1 MDLVK
6 AEILF
11 SRKCNLGCKHCAMVT
26 KESNSLSIEEWK
38 AGFDNLK
45 KLGCTFSAFYGA
57 EPFIEFNKLKVVLP
71 YAESI
76 GIHTTVITSGT
87 RIPDFH
93 KKLKEL
99 YTAGGKSLS
108 MSYDPMPYDASSEL
122 KRDSA
127 LKSLKYW
134 KTFPDIRDAA
144 AIVTLT
150 AKNFHLLPAMVQQM
164 SDLGIWTFYD
174 LIHED
179 RGMPGT
185 KCKGKGGNLMFKDH
199 QIEKLLDV
207 LTLVNNMRK
216 NGFLVHNS
224 ENFLEQL
231 QFMYSFA
238 PDIYH
243 WCCARSSA
251 IFPSWLTIDC
261 DGTVLPCDDFH
272 ITREF
277 KFHNDLDS
285 WWPKCI
291 SVFREEIKEKECS
304 CCWNTHL
311 SAHFIK
317 AEQERISDYIHGVMS
332 NV

>member
-1 MDLVK
+1 MNLVK

-26 KESNSLSIEEWK
+26 GQSNSLTIEEWK

-45 KLGCTFSAFYGA
+45 ELGCSFSAFYGA
-57 EPFIEFNKLKVVLP
+57 EPFLEFNKLKVVLP

-93 KKLKEL
+93 NKLKEL
-99 YTAGGKSLS
+99 HKAGGKSLS
-108 MSYDPMPYDASSEL
+108 MSYDILAYDMSSAK
-122 KRDSA
+122 KRDAA

-134 KTFPDIRDAA
+134 KTFTDIRDAA
-144 AIVTLT
+144 AITTLT
-150 AKNFHLLPAMVQQM
+150 ARNFHLLPAMVQQM

-179 RGMPGT
+179 RGQPGS
-185 KCKGKGGNLMFKDH
+185 KCKGKAGNLMFKPD
-199 QIEKLLDV
+199 QLDKLFEV
-207 LTLVNNMRK
+207 LELVTDMSK

-224 ENFLEQL
+224 DNFVKML
-231 QFMYSFA
+231 QYMYGNTSG
-238 PDIYH
+238 IYN
-243 WCCARSSA
+243 WCCARHNE
-251 IFPSWLTIDC
+251 FPSWLTIDC

-277 KFHNDLDS
+277 KFHHNLDT

-291 SVFREEIKEKECS
+291 PVFREEIQKKECH
-304 CCWNTHL
+304 CAWNTHID
-311 SAHFIK
+311 AHFIK
-317 AEQERISDYIHGVMS
+317 AGHGKLSDYIHGV
-332 NV
+332 